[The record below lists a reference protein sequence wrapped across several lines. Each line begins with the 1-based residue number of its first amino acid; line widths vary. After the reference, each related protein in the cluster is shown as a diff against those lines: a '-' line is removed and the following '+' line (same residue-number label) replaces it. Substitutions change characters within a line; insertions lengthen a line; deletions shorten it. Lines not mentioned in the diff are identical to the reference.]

1 MKTATKIVLLGAIV
15 VLVSA
20 VLIVTGRT
28 AKIPEQEAT
37 GPQPVLP
44 EPRKRLIPTI
54 NIADAKGWPAGA
66 KPIPAS
72 GLAVNAYASGLDH
85 PRWLY
90 VLPNGD
96 VLVAETNAPPQ
107 PQEGRGIKG

>member
-1 MKTATKIVLLGAIV
+1 LRNTGKILILSSIV

-44 EPRKRLIPTI
+44 APSKRLIPTI
-54 NIADAKGWPAGA
+54 NIADAKGWPAGG

-72 GLAVNAYASGLDH
+72 G
-85 PRWLY
+85 R
-90 VLPNGD
+90 
-96 VLVAETNAPPQ
+96 T
-107 PQEGRGIKG
+107 RC

>member
-1 MKTATKIVLLGAIV
+1 MKSATKIVLLGTIV

-44 EPRKRLIPTI
+44 APSKRIFPTI

-72 GLAVNAYASGLDH
+72 GLAVIIAALANMAHGTAY
-85 PRWLY
+85 PRADTKWFSCH
-90 VLPNGD
+90 LPMVD
-96 VLVAETNAPPQ
+96 LVDIRSTS
-107 PQEGRGIKG
+107 